1 MNYRN
6 RNGYN
11 QNYELVRTITAMTI
25 ALSRES
31 FTLEDFSIAPPE
43 GQEWI
48 DGNLIEKTGMTIRH
62 SQIQLRI
69 GRLWGNFVEESELGG
84 EVYVELPCITLRQGR
99 RPDVCYLTP
108 ELVEQFGTNAT
119 LPQSPPLIAEI
130 ASPSDAAEDLFAKA
144 DEYLQSG
151 CLEVWLVFPESQ
163 RLLIVTADRTL
174 AFGGADEVGTQIV
187 LPGFRVS
194 LNDLFR

>member
-1 MNYRN
+1 
-6 RNGYN
+6 
-11 QNYELVRTITAMTI
+11 MTL
-25 ALSRES
+25 ALSPDT
-31 FTLEDFSIAPPE
+31 FTLEDFSIAPPD

-48 DGNLIEKTGMTIRH
+48 DGQLIAKTGMTIRH
-62 SQIQLRI
+62 SQLQSITSW
-69 GRLWGNFVEESELGG
+69 LWRNYVLESGQGG

-108 ELVEQFGTNAT
+108 ELVEQFGQMAT

-130 ASPSDAAEDLFAKA
+130 ASPSDSAEDLFAKA

-151 CLEVWLVFPESQ
+151 GVEIWLVFPESQ
-163 RLLIVTADRTL
+163 RLLIVTGDRTL
-174 AFGGADEVGTQIV
+174 AFHGTDEVSTAIV

-194 LNDLFR
+194 LSELFP